1 MTFLG
6 KQDCYDIT
14 YWESKCIKSAIYNPL
29 NLLAIKAKSNIYNCQ
44 CTYLDSTTN
53 MEEERQN
60 AGKYLT
66 EILENNENNWEVLI
80 NQWKIVDKKVLFK
93 FILWILR

>member
-1 MTFLG
+1 
-6 KQDCYDIT
+6 
-14 YWESKCIKSAIYNPL
+14 
-29 NLLAIKAKSNIYNCQ
+29 
-44 CTYLDSTTN
+44 

-66 EILENNENNWEVLI
+66 KILENNENNWEVLI